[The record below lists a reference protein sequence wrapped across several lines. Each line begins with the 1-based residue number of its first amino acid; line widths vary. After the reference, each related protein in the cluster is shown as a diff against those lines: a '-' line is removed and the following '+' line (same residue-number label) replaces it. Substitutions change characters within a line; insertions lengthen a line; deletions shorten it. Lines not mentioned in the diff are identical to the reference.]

1 MPSSAESKDSPSLA
15 TRRSKRRR
23 VLFPLIAI
31 VLALVPF
38 VLLEI
43 VLRTVDVG
51 DPTGYVDPFV
61 GFGRA
66 HPLFTLA
73 RDQQNYETT
82 RSHQLYFGTQRFSAK
97 KPANMVRV
105 FCLGGSTVRGRPY
118 TTETSFARWLQ
129 IELKLRDPSR
139 DYEVINCGG
148 LSYASYRLA
157 RITEEVMAY
166 QPDLIVVAT
175 GHNEFLE
182 DRTYQDVKSRSS
194 RGGGIMDWL
203 YSLRMVTLARQLG
216 SGTDV
221 EEARESEK
229 TVESEKTD
237 ESEKTV
243 MEHEVKARLDD
254 QSGYASYHRDDEWQD
269 QVVNH
274 FGHSVRAIITM
285 CDEHKVPLV
294 LVGLGSNLRDC
305 PPFKS
310 ELATTLNDSQR
321 TAFQLAYEAGE
332 REEGN
337 PQLALEFYRKAEAI
351 DAGHALLNYR
361 MARCFDRLSDQ
372 AEQAADYYI
381 RAKDTDV
388 CPLRMVEETYQ
399 SLLKVCRET
408 KTPLVDVRVS
418 LEKLTPDGIP
428 GYDQYMDHVH
438 PTIRTHQFIGQRVAD
453 QLAQQKFIASNARV
467 SDQDRRQAYR
477 DHFGELKEAYLVN
490 GRRRVSWL
498 EKWARRS
505 LSVRETTPFDAR
517 GYLELGKRKLLF
529 GESGYAWNEFDRAL
543 ALDEQQVEFLL
554 GYAQE
559 FFHGGQYYLS
569 RNLLDELLN
578 HEMAKGYAVNI
589 ELALLI
595 VALELGE
602 NEEVVELYTKR
613 TDELQ
618 ELVKAQPLWLEA
630 MPDALERAK
639 KLAAKSG

>member
-1 MPSSAESKDSPSLA
+1 MPSSTESKDSPRPA
-15 TRRSKRRR
+15 TGRSKRRKI
-23 VLFPLIAI
+23 LFPMLAI
-31 VLALVPF
+31 VLGLVPF

-43 VLRTVDVG
+43 GLRAVDVS

-73 RDQQNYETT
+73 RDQENYETT

-97 KPANMVRV
+97 KPAKMVRV

-118 TTETSFARWLQ
+118 TVETSFAKWLQ

-157 RITEEVMAY
+157 RITEEVMEY
-166 QPDLIVVAT
+166 DPDLIVVAT

-182 DRTYQDVKSRSS
+182 DRTYQDVKSRSN
-194 RGGGIMDWL
+194 RGGALMAWL
-203 YSLRMVTLARQLG
+203 YSLRTVTLARQLG

-221 EEARESEK
+221 EKARESEK
-229 TVESEKTD
+229 TV
-237 ESEKTV
+237 
-243 MEHEVKARLDD
+243 MEDEVKARLDD
-254 QSGYASYHRDDEWQD
+254 QSGYASYHRDAEWQK
-269 QVVNH
+269 QVVKH
-274 FGHSVRAIITM
+274 FDHSMRAMIKM
-285 CDEHKVPLV
+285 CEEHKVPLV

-310 ELATTLNDSQR
+310 ELATTLKDSQR
-321 TAFQLAYEAGE
+321 NAFQRAYEEGE
-332 REEGN
+332 REEDN
-337 PQLALEFYRKAEAI
+337 PEVALEFYRKAEAI
-351 DAGHALLNYR
+351 DSGHALLNYR
-361 MARCFDRLSDQ
+361 MARCFDRLDES
-372 AEQAADYYI
+372 EQAADYYI

-388 CPLRMVEETYQ
+388 LPLRMVENTYQ
-399 SLLKVCRET
+399 SLLAVCRET
-408 KTPLVDVRVS
+408 KTTLVDVRVS
-418 LEKLTPDGIP
+418 LRKLTPGGIR

-438 PTIRTHQFIGQRVAD
+438 PTIRTHQFIAEQVAD
-453 QLAQQKFIASNARV
+453 RLEEQKFVTRKDEV

-477 DHFGELKEAYLVN
+477 DHFAEFKETYLVN

-505 LSVRETTPFDAR
+505 LSDRETTPFDAR

-529 GESGYAWNEFDRAL
+529 GEPGYAWTEFDKAI
-543 ALDEQQVEFLL
+543 ALDPTNSDVLL

-569 RNLLDELLN
+569 RNLLDELQK
-578 HEMAKGYAVNI
+578 HEMARDYAIHI

-595 VALELGE
+595 VALELG
-602 NEEVVELYTKR
+602 NHDEVVDIYSKQ
-613 TDELQ
+613 TDELH
-618 ELVKAQPLWLEA
+618 ELAETKPLWLEA
-630 MPDALERAK
+630 MPDALEQAK
-639 KLAAKSG
+639 KLAVKNK

>member
-1 MPSSAESKDSPSLA
+1 MPASAESKDLPSPV

-66 HPLFTLA
+66 HPLFSLA
-73 RDQQNYETT
+73 RDQQTYETT
-82 RSHQLYFGTQRFSAK
+82 RSHQLYFGTQEFSAK

-118 TTETSFARWLQ
+118 TTKTSFSRWLQ

-139 DYEVINCGG
+139 EYEVINCGG

-157 RITEEVMAY
+157 RITEEVIAY
-166 QPDLIVVAT
+166 QPDLIVMAT

-203 YSLRMVTLARQLG
+203 YSLRIVTLARQLG
-216 SGTDV
+216 SRADV
-221 EEARESEK
+221 EEAR
-229 TVESEKTD
+229 

-254 QSGYASYHRDDEWQD
+254 QSGYASYHRDDEWQK
-269 QVVNH
+269 QVVKH
-274 FGHSVRAIITM
+274 FGHSLRAIIKM

-310 ELATTLNDSQR
+310 ELATTLKDSQR

-337 PQLALEFYRKAEAI
+337 PQQALKFYRKAEAI

-361 MARCFDRLSDQ
+361 MARCFDRLPDQ

-388 CPLRMVEETYQ
+388 CPLRMVEDTYQ
-399 SLLKVCRET
+399 QLLKVCRQT

-418 LEKLTPDGIP
+418 LEKLTPEGIP

-438 PTIRTHQFIGQRVAD
+438 PTIRTHQFIAQRVAD
-453 QLAQQKFIASNARV
+453 QLEQQEFIASNA
-467 SDQDRRQAYR
+467 SLTDEDRRQAYR
-477 DHFGELKEAYLVN
+477 NHFDQLKDTYLVN
-490 GRRRVSWL
+490 GRRRVGWL

-505 LSVRETTPFDAR
+505 LLARETTPFDAR

-529 GESGYAWNEFDRAL
+529 DESGYAWSEFDRAI
-543 ALDEQQVEFLL
+543 ALDTQNVEVLL
-554 GYAQE
+554 GYAQK

-569 RNLLDELLN
+569 RNLLDELLK
-578 HEMAKGYAVNI
+578 HEMAKDYAVNI

-595 VALELGE
+595 VALELGKD
-602 NEEVVELYTKR
+602 EEVVEIYTKR

-618 ELVKAQPLWLEA
+618 ELAKTRPLWLES
-630 MPDALERAK
+630 MPDVLQRAQQ
-639 KLAAKSG
+639 LAAKSK

>member
-1 MPSSAESKDSPSLA
+1 MPASAESKDLPSPV

-43 VLRTVDVG
+43 VLRTVNVG

-66 HPLFTLA
+66 HPLFSLA
-73 RDQQNYETT
+73 RDQQTYETT
-82 RSHQLYFGTQRFSAK
+82 RSHQLYFGTQEFSAK
-97 KPANMVRV
+97 KPANMIRV

-118 TTETSFARWLQ
+118 TTKTSFSRWLQ

-166 QPDLIVVAT
+166 QPDVIVVAT

-182 DRTYQDVKSRSS
+182 DRTYQDVKSRSN

-216 SGTDV
+216 SGADV
-221 EEARESEK
+221 EEAR
-229 TVESEKTD
+229 

-254 QSGYASYHRDDEWQD
+254 QSGYASYHRDDEWQK
-269 QVVNH
+269 QVVKH
-274 FGHSVRAIITM
+274 FGHSLRAIIKM

-310 ELATTLNDSQR
+310 ELATTLKDSQR
-321 TAFQLAYEAGE
+321 TAFQLAYEAGQ

-337 PQLALEFYRKAEAI
+337 PQQALEFYRKAEAI

-361 MARCFDRLSDQ
+361 MARCFDRLDQ

-388 CPLRMVEETYQ
+388 CPLRMVEDTYQ
-399 SLLKVCRET
+399 QLLKVCRQT

-418 LEKLTPDGIP
+418 LEKLTPEGIP

-438 PTIRTHQFIGQRVAD
+438 PTIRTHQFIAQRVAD
-453 QLAQQKFIASNARV
+453 QLEQEEFISSNA
-467 SDQDRRQAYR
+467 SLTDEDRRQAYR
-477 DHFGELKEAYLVN
+477 NHFDQLKDTYMVN
-490 GRRRVSWL
+490 GRRRVGWL

-505 LSVRETTPFDAR
+505 LLARETTPFDAR

-529 GESGYAWNEFDRAL
+529 DESGYAWSEFDRAI
-543 ALDEQQVEFLL
+543 ALDTRNVEVLL
-554 GYAQE
+554 GYAQK

-569 RNLLDELLN
+569 RNLLDELLK
-578 HEMAKGYAVNI
+578 HEMARDYTINI

-595 VALELGE
+595 VALELGKD
-602 NEEVVELYTKR
+602 EEVIEIYMKR
-613 TDELQ
+613 TDWVHELA
-618 ELVKAQPLWLEA
+618 KAKPLWLES
-630 MPDALERAK
+630 MPDALQRAQQ
-639 KLAAKSG
+639 LAAKSK